1 MSLFIYAENQ
11 KLLWNIIKNN
21 ETINF
26 FFISNPHINRENWF
40 RSIVQHYY
48 EENKHKPLTPNE
60 LLLLN
65 KEVLAYMSKNVKDNL
80 NQRVQVSVPTP
91 SPQLKPD
98 EFLKP
103 YSVTES
109 RVDKIGNKYSE
120 KQNEYQSLFDKKVPE
135 NIDFREKEEDKPISN
150 MDELIQQHMRERESE
165 LLKYS
170 PLPVIPQTNKLVID
184 NQHENINIHIETIE
198 DTKIKKSVTWSDN
211 TILEKLDTQR
221 KEIDTLKS
229 QVLELLEK
237 MNHLENKI

>member
-1 MSLFIYAENQ
+1 MALFIYAENQ

-26 FFISNPHINRENWF
+26 FFVSNPHINRENWF

-48 EENKHKPLTPNE
+48 EGNKHKTLTTND

-65 KEVLAYMSKNVKDNL
+65 KEVLAYMSKNIKDNL
-80 NQRVQVSVPTP
+80 NQRVQVHAPAQVSQT
-91 SPQLKPD
+91 D
-98 EFLKP
+98 DFLKP

-135 NIDFREKEEDKPISN
+135 NIDFREKEDDKPISN
-150 MDELIQQHMRERESE
+150 MDELIQKHMRERESE

-170 PLPVIPQTNKLVID
+170 PLPVIPQTNKLVIE
-184 NQHENINIHIETIE
+184 NQPENINIQIETLE
-198 DTKIKKSVTWSDN
+198 DTKTKKSVTWSDN
-211 TILEKLDTQR
+211 TILEKLDAQR
-221 KEIDTLKS
+221 QEIDTLKS

-237 MNHLENKI
+237 MKYLENKI